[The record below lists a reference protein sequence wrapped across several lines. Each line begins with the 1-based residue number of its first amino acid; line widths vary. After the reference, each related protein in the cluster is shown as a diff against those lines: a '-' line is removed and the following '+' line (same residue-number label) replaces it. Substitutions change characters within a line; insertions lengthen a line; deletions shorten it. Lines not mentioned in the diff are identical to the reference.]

1 MNLQKDNDYYSPD
14 KILNPPLT
22 NGDSGMEIDKTTL
35 ADLLMFN
42 SGEDMSVFG
51 KLDCSTTTH
60 GSEQLRINFATAL
73 KTQEEIVAVQQT
85 LKLII
90 TKQAQ
95 WPRQI
100 SNGTV
105 MVVEKFYDSP
115 ISAIPAHPSAM
126 ETYSYKLLHGP
137 DFALVTYS
145 AKHCFDFIKGFQQLL
160 TLFADDTIPAPLQK
174 VLAEINHIISKDQFA
189 VVNKYNSSD
198 DLSNAQKLELAHF
211 VRYGYKHNMLSL
223 VVLYAQIDAWYGMAA
238 AVQKYGLVFPEFVTS
253 DEPVIEA
260 KGLYHLLVQ
269 EAVTYEV
276 LLNRKTNFLFL
287 TGANMAGKSTFIKS
301 VGASVF
307 LAHIGM
313 GVPAQQMKLTL
324 FDGMLSNINVVD
336 NIAKGESY
344 FYNEVQRIKA
354 TISKISDGK
363 KWLILIDELFKG
375 TNVQDAMKCSSTVIE
390 GLLKM
395 KNSLFILS
403 THLYEI
409 GEELKKYPNID
420 FKYFETSVVDDQL
433 HFSYHLKDGIS
444 NDRLGYLILKR
455 EGVVEMLEK
464 M

>member
-1 MNLQKDNDYYSPD
+1 
-14 KILNPPLT
+14 
-22 NGDSGMEIDKTTL
+22 MEIDKTTI
-35 ADLLMFN
+35 ADLLMFD
-42 SGEDMSVFG
+42 STDDSSVYN
-51 KLDCSTTTH
+51 KLDLCSTTH

-85 LKLII
+85 LQLII
-90 TKQAQ
+90 KKETD

-100 SNGTV
+100 TNGTV
-105 MVVEKFYDSP
+105 MVVEKFYDTP
-115 ISAIPAHPSAM
+115 ISLIPAHPSAM

-137 DFALVTYS
+137 DYALVIYS

-160 TLFADDTIPAPLQK
+160 KLFAADTVPAPLKK
-174 VLAEINHIISKDQFA
+174 VLAEIEHIINKEQFA
-189 VVNKYNSSD
+189 VVNKYRTSEE
-198 DLSNAQKLELAHF
+198 LSNSQKLELAHF
-211 VRYGYKHNMLSL
+211 IRHTYKQNTLSL

-238 AVQKYGLVFPEFVTS
+238 AVKKFGLVFPEFVKS

-260 KGLYHLLVQ
+260 EGLYHLLVQ
-269 EAVTYEV
+269 EPVAYDVT
-276 LLNRKTNFLFL
+276 LNQKTNFLFL

-313 GVPAQQMKLTL
+313 GVPAKEMKLTM

-354 TISKISDGK
+354 TITKISDGK

-409 GEELKKYPNID
+409 GDDLKKYPNID
-420 FKYFETSVVDDQL
+420 FKYFETSVINDQL

-455 EGVVEMLEK
+455 EGVVDMLEK